1 MGDLV
6 TDSSKELSERLV
18 ALETCSQSDEGTWP
32 VQKKTMTMTMTM
44 TMTRTSGDTFKEQPW
59 RLFTFETFDNYFVV
73 FL

>member
-32 VQKKTMTMTMTM
+32 VQKKTMTKTMIM
-44 TMTRTSGDTFKEQPW
+44 TSGDTFKEQPW